1 MKNVEFKE
9 LLEEVFGSH
18 VLMKDRNRHTVNELL
33 YVLRYNSKFSNL
45 QGVNVSIVTADG
57 GCMCIPCLEAF
68 VDIHTLGVWF
78 DDETVEFEICEFEED
93 GRLIQFNNIT
103 VYEREEE

>member
-18 VLMKDRNRHTVNELL
+18 ILMKDRNRHTVNELL